1 MPVKREARELSEFF
15 KFKQPGQI
23 VVGVADKFG
32 TTGQFNTQYVV
43 FEPALLRGDTNGTP
57 TKYGSLAIGLSAD
70 LLAKINPR
78 TDVGMYLSIEFT
90 GREPS
95 KKGAPK
101 KVFEVLEL
109 SKEEFERMEKRASG
123 DYARAYRAEVPA
135 NGTDDDDD
143 DLPF

>member
-32 TTGQFNTQYVV
+32 VTGQFQTQYVV
-43 FEPALLRGDTNGTP
+43 FEPALLRGDANGTP
-57 TKYGSLAIGLSAD
+57 TKYGSLAVGLSAD
-70 LLAKINPR
+70 LLAKISPR
-78 TDVGMYLSIEFT
+78 NDVGRYLSVQFT
-90 GREPS
+90 GHEPS

-109 SKEEFERMEKRASG
+109 TKEEFEKMEKRASG
-123 DYARAYRAEVPA
+123 DYSRAYRSES
-135 NGTDDDDD
+135 NGDSTGDDDD